1 MGNKNKR
8 SVVNCACVIHG
19 SVYDWMYVE
28 KLYNMVQRNI
38 NVPVQFHVYTEH
50 DRKVPDHMIKH
61 ELVDWQISGPKKSW
75 WYKMQLFNPANFA
88 GDLLYFDLDVIVCRD
103 ISWMLSAATE
113 KFWTIRD
120 FRYLQKGTL
129 YDMNSSVMWWNV
141 ENFAWVWDKFKQAD
155 FTKILK
161 QYHGDQNYLSAT
173 IDYDRRRYFE
183 DQYFQSYRWQ
193 VHDGGLKFPQRVPVR
208 PGAGAVIDG
217 NTAVIV
223 FHGSPKP
230 HEVHDP
236 EIVKLWC

>member
-1 MGNKNKR
+1 M
-8 SVVNCACVIHG
+8 
-19 SVYDWMYVE
+19 
-28 KLYNMVQRNI
+28 
-38 NVPVQFHVYTEH
+38 
-50 DRKVPDHMIKH
+50 
-61 ELVDWQISGPKKSW
+61 
-75 WYKMQLFNPANFA
+75 FNPANFA

-236 EIVKLWC
+236 EIVKLWY